1 MVQKHLSKREKF
13 IFVICFLLA
22 AAYAGYNFVFQPLQ
36 GSQLTLEDK
45 IRVAQK
51 RLHNNEKLMA
61 QEKTVSGE
69 YEKYAANFL
78 QKSSDEQEMAS
89 ILSQVESLANE
100 IPLRVAD
107 MKPKKVKRTDFYN
120 VFSASLTIEGDLAAI
135 IRFLY
140 TLQNTPYLFRA
151 DEAYFER
158 SSVRTT
164 QMRCR
169 LVLSKILIP

>member
-1 MVQKHLSKREKF
+1 MAQKQFSKREKI
-13 IFVICFLLA
+13 IFVICVVMA
-22 AAYAGYNFVFQPLQ
+22 VIYAGYHFIFQPLQ
-36 GSQLTLEDK
+36 GSQVTLEDK

-51 RLHNNEKLMA
+51 QLRNNEKMMA
-61 QEKTVSGE
+61 QEKAVDE
-69 YEKYAANFL
+69 QYDQYAANFQ

-89 ILSQVESLANE
+89 ILSQVESLAND

-120 VFSASLTIEGDLAAI
+120 LFSASLTIEGDLAAI
-135 IRFLY
+135 VRFLY

-151 DEAYFER
+151 DEVYFER

-169 LVLSKILIP
+169 LVLSKVLIP